1 MVPKLKEKIIIKWQ
15 TVFTFANTYIF
26 FCNCT
31 FCHNRRTHFR
41 SRQITCD
48 IAEIISCSLSHI
60 FSVRYAAAIIQLLQF
75 HSCES
80 LFSFGWLPLFW
91 ACFIQEF
98 VTSATYLSFC
108 TLEWNEFLQLHC
120 SLGPPFNFWIGW
132 AIQTPS

>member
-98 VTSATYLSFC
+98 VTIPQLLCLGVKWVSSTALFLRTWVQVMNVVGFI
-108 TLEWNEFLQLHC
+108 WN
-120 SLGPPFNFWIGW
+120 
-132 AIQTPS
+132 